1 MPMFQVPFA
10 VFPRVFHR
18 VEKLWKI
25 LLIIKTN
32 RKIIMFS
39 SLNFQRRSWLNFAQ
53 LWCDVLTHHPCT
65 IYVYIIQTISVRQ
78 YCRWCCPIGLYDAA
92 LLPFFL
98 RVTYYVSVTV
108 CIFWMNYIK
117 KKQIAESHKK
127 LESVQ
132 KNTIDLFSE
141 YTYIYCYWWVF
152 KWIWSLT

>member
-92 LLPFFL
+92 IFFTRYLLC
-98 RVTYYVSVTV
+98 V
-108 CIFWMNYIK
+108 CDCVYILNELYK
-117 KKQIAESHKK
+117 KKTNRREP
-127 LESVQ
+127 Q
-132 KNTIDLFSE
+132 KTWERTEKHNWPIFR
-141 YTYIYCYWWVF
+141 IYLHILLLVS
-152 KWIWSLT
+152 I